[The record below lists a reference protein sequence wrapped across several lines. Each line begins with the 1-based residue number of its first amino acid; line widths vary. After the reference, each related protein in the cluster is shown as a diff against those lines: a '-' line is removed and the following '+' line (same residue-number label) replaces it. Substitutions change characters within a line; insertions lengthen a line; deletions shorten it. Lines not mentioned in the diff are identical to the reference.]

1 MLQLSVFSIHQD
13 RKGFL
18 WLGTGEGLHRYDGY
32 GFKVFAYD
40 PSDTNSLN
48 NNLVYSID
56 EDSQG
61 ILRVGTAK
69 GLNRFDLLTEQLR
82 FFHRETPTGH

>member
-1 MLQLSVFSIHQD
+1 
-13 RKGFL
+13 
-18 WLGTGEGLHRYDGY
+18 
-32 GFKVFAYD
+32 
-40 PSDTNSLN
+40 
-48 NNLVYSID
+48 LVYSID